1 MKNGIEIKKT
11 DGGILISGTQFVTDA
26 EAESVVS
33 EYFFPEFW
41 KDRIMNEGD
50 GELCRDSLFIK
61 SADLPRKCLSDCTEL
76 TDSLTLFTYCNNP
89 KFAAGYLKFY
99 VLHHILMSHHF
110 AYPDLWDE
118 ANIMLK
124 EDYNFRLVDVEE
136 FAEKFKHINDDDKKD
151 VLKKVLHILHLCNL
165 VFIEKDL
172 ETAKKHLLIVADK
185 FNEYFYNACVK
196 INDKLCSYGFEF
208 KVYDGIENAKVE
220 ISEHLRIDDPELENF
235 TSYCLDRKVWG
246 ENEKN
251 IIKEALENIF

>member
-11 DGGILISGTQFVTDA
+11 DGGIIISGTQFVTDA

-99 VLHHILMSHHF
+99 VLREILMSPHF

-136 FAEKFKHINDDDKKD
+136 FAEKFKHIDDSDKKD

-165 VFIEKDL
+165 VFVEKNL
-172 ETAKKHLLIVADK
+172 ETAKKHLFVAANK

-208 KVYDGIENAKVE
+208 KVYDGIEDAKNE
-220 ISEHLRIDDPELENF
+220 ISKHLRIDDPELENF

-246 ENEKN
+246 ENEKL
-251 IIKEALENIF
+251 IVKEALEGII